1 MIVSTWKKLPRL
13 VRFMLRHAALGILA
27 GWLLLAGLLWADVGG
42 LYTLIAHSRF
52 GHVALFLLM
61 GGFAV
66 TFGAAA
72 VSSAV
77 LLGHEFEEDSDLDD
91 ASKAPVAD
99 LEPAP
104 AKVAATV
111 KR

>member
-1 MIVSTWKKLPRL
+1 MIARTWKKLPRL
-13 VRFMLRHAALGILA
+13 VRFVLRNAALGVGI
-27 GWLLLAGLLWADVGG
+27 GWMLLGALIWQDVGG
-42 LYTLIAHSRF
+42 LYSLIIHSSY
-52 GHVALFLLM
+52 GHIALFLLM

-77 LLGHEFEEDSDLDD
+77 LLGHEFEEDSDFDN
-91 ASKAPVAD
+91 ASKAPVTK

-104 AKVAATV
+104 VKVAA
-111 KR
+111 RAGR